1 MKQTNLIN
9 ELSDKQLKKALIQS
23 QMLFLFIALM
33 LSLFLFDSP
42 MNWFDL
48 FKVNYSQMLYYG
60 FIPGI
65 IIVSIDVILMFF
77 LDEKHYDDGGVNN
90 RIFKKRKVSE
100 IFIIALIVA
109 ISEEVLFRGV
119 IQSIFGYVF
128 ASIFFA
134 LVHYRYLK
142 KPVLLIS
149 VLLVSFYIGY
159 LFKITGNLLVTI
171 TAHFIVDFLLG
182 LFIRYQK

>member
-9 ELSDKQLKKALIQS
+9 QLSDKQLKKALIQS
-23 QMLFLFIALM
+23 QMLFLFIAII

-42 MNWFDL
+42 MNWFDM
-48 FKVNYSQMLYYG
+48 FKANYSQILYYG
-60 FIPGI
+60 LVPGV
-65 IIVSIDVILMFF
+65 IIVSIDVILMLF
-77 LDEKHYDDGGVNN
+77 LDEKHYDDGGINK
-90 RIFKKRKVSE
+90 RIFENRKISE
-100 IFIIALIVA
+100 IFTIAFIVA

-119 IQSIFGYVF
+119 IQSVFGYVF
-128 ASIFFA
+128 ASILFA
-134 LVHYRYLK
+134 LVHYRYLR
-142 KPVLLIS
+142 KPVLLVS